1 MRPGPPSPGRCKSTT
16 MPCIHW
22 HLRNFLAIFAAFDAS
37 ISIFK
42 TPNSSFPCQAFVS
55 WEKQEMW
62 ALIAADWPHRA
73 EIVQPGNYMS
83 AASSEKQLVQQSL
96 LDGDSVVVE
105 ASPIMILVPFH
116 DRFLS
121 HYSKGSPVGS
131 LSPTSVVL
139 AYGSRSLP
147 LTLQELG

>member
-1 MRPGPPSPGRCKSTT
+1 
-16 MPCIHW
+16 
-22 HLRNFLAIFAAFDAS
+22 
-37 ISIFK
+37 
-42 TPNSSFPCQAFVS
+42 
-55 WEKQEMW
+55 
-62 ALIAADWPHRA
+62 
-73 EIVQPGNYMS
+73 MS

-147 LTLQELG
+147 LTLQELGQDVQQK